1 MLKLEKKVEDINRT
15 LKEINQHQQH
25 YCIQEDKL
33 ARLEEKVKTIF
44 LEQNKL
50 YETLELINH
59 TQIELLQEI
68 THLNS
73 IINTLKWTLGIL
85 IAVFGGVVGFIISEI
100 IKLI

>member
-1 MLKLEKKVEDINRT
+1 MEQKLE
-15 LKEINQHQQH
+15 EINKTLQKSNHHH
-25 YCIQEDKL
+25 YCIHEEKL

-44 LEQNKL
+44 LQQDKL
-50 YETLELINH
+50 DETLELINK

-85 IAVFGGVVGFIISEI
+85 IAVFGGVFVFILSEI

>member
-1 MLKLEKKVEDINRT
+1 MEKKLE
-15 LKEINQHQQH
+15 EINKTLQQTNNQH
-25 YCIQEDKL
+25 YCIHEERI

-44 LEQNKL
+44 LQQDKID
-50 YETLELINH
+50 ETLELINK
-59 TQIELLQEI
+59 TQIELLTEI

-85 IAVFGGVVGFIISEI
+85 IAVFGGVFVFILSEI

>member
-1 MLKLEKKVEDINRT
+1 MVEQKLEDIHKT
-15 LKEINQHQQH
+15 LQETHNCQHCINEER
-25 YCIQEDKL
+25 I

-44 LEQNKL
+44 FEQIKFDD
-50 YETLELINH
+50 TLELINR
-59 TQIELLQEI
+59 TQIQLLQEI

-85 IAVFGGVVGFIISEI
+85 IAVFGGVFVFILSEI

>member
-1 MLKLEKKVEDINRT
+1 MVEQKLEDIHKT
-15 LKEINQHQQH
+15 LQETHNCQH
-25 YCIQEDKL
+25 CMNEERI

-50 YETLELINH
+50 DETLELINR
-59 TQIELLQEI
+59 TQIQLLQEI

-85 IAVFGGVVGFIISEI
+85 IAVFGGVFVFILSEI

>member
-1 MLKLEKKVEDINRT
+1 MEKKLE
-15 LKEINQHQQH
+15 EINKTLQQTNTQHN
-25 YCIQEDKL
+25 CIHEERF

-44 LEQNKL
+44 LQQDKID
-50 YETLELINH
+50 ETLELINK
-59 TQIELLQEI
+59 TQIELLTEI

-85 IAVFGGVVGFIISEI
+85 IAVFGGVFVFILSEI

>member
-1 MLKLEKKVEDINRT
+1 MVEQKLN
-15 LKEINQHQQH
+15 EINKELHKLTNDQQH
-25 YCIQEDKL
+25 YCIHEEKL

-44 LEQNKL
+44 LQQDKID
-50 YETLELINH
+50 ETLELINK
-59 TQIELLQEI
+59 TQVKLLQEI

-85 IAVFGGVVGFIISEI
+85 IAVFGGVFVFILSEI

>member
-1 MLKLEKKVEDINRT
+1 MVEQKLE
-15 LKEINQHQQH
+15 EINKELHELNNNNHH
-25 YCIQEDKL
+25 YCIQEEKL
-33 ARLEEKVKTIF
+33 ARLEEKIKTIF
-44 LEQNKL
+44 LQQDKL
-50 YETLELINH
+50 DETLELINR

-85 IAVFGGVVGFIISEI
+85 IAVFGGVFVFIVSEI

>member
-1 MLKLEKKVEDINRT
+1 MSQNR
-15 LKEINQHQQH
+15 QH
-25 YCIQEDKL
+25 YCIHEEQI
-33 ARLEEKVKTIF
+33 ARLEERVKTIF
-44 LEQNKL
+44 LEQDKL
-50 YETLELINH
+50 QDTLDLINH

-85 IAVFGGVVGFIISEI
+85 IAVFGGVFVFILSEI

>member
-1 MLKLEKKVEDINRT
+1 MVEQKLD
-15 LKEINQHQQH
+15 EINKNLQEINHNHH
-25 YCIQEDKL
+25 YCIHEEKL
-33 ARLEEKVKTIF
+33 ARLEEKIKTIF
-44 LEQNKL
+44 LEQHKID
-50 YETLELINH
+50 ETLELINK

-85 IAVFGGVVGFIISEI
+85 IAVFGGVFVFILSEI

>member
-1 MLKLEKKVEDINRT
+1 MVEQKLEEIQKT
-15 LKEINQHQQH
+15 LKESHNHPHCINEER
-25 YCIQEDKL
+25 I

-44 LEQNKL
+44 LEQDKL
-50 YETLELINH
+50 DETLQLINR

-68 THLNS
+68 TRLNS

-85 IAVFGGVVGFIISEI
+85 IAVFGGVFVFILSEI

>member
-1 MLKLEKKVEDINRT
+1 MEQRLE
-15 LKEINQHQQH
+15 EINKTLQETHNCQHQ
-25 YCIQEDKL
+25 CIHEERI

-44 LEQNKL
+44 FEQSKIDD
-50 YETLELINH
+50 TLELINR

-85 IAVFGGVVGFIISEI
+85 IAVFGGVFVFILSEI

>member
-1 MLKLEKKVEDINRT
+1 MEQKLE
-15 LKEINQHQQH
+15 EINETLREATHHQH
-25 YCIQEDKL
+25 YCIHEQKL

-50 YETLELINH
+50 DDTLELINR

-85 IAVFGGVVGFIISEI
+85 IAVFGGVFVFILSEI

>member
-1 MLKLEKKVEDINRT
+1 MEQKLE
-15 LKEINQHQQH
+15 EINETLREATHHQH
-25 YCIQEDKL
+25 YCIHEEKL

-50 YETLELINH
+50 DDTLELINR

-85 IAVFGGVVGFIISEI
+85 IAVFGGVFVFILYEI

>member
-1 MLKLEKKVEDINRT
+1 MSQN
-15 LKEINQHQQH
+15 QQH
-25 YCIQEDKL
+25 HCIHEEKL

-44 LEQNKL
+44 LEQDKL
-50 YETLELINH
+50 QVTLDLINR

-85 IAVFGGVVGFIISEI
+85 IAVFGGVFVFILSEI

>member
-1 MLKLEKKVEDINRT
+1 MVEKKLEDIHKT
-15 LKEINQHQQH
+15 LQESSQCQH
-25 YCIQEDKL
+25 YCIHEEKL

-44 LEQNKL
+44 LQQDRL
-50 YETLELINH
+50 DATLELINK
-59 TQIELLQEI
+59 TQLELLQEI

-85 IAVFGGVVGFIISEI
+85 IAVFGGVFVFILSEI

>member
-1 MLKLEKKVEDINRT
+1 MEKKLEDIHKT
-15 LKEINQHQQH
+15 LQESNNH
-25 YCIQEDKL
+25 YCTQEDRI

-44 LEQNKL
+44 LQQDKID
-50 YETLELINH
+50 ETLDLINQ
-59 TQIELLQEI
+59 TQIQLLQEI

-85 IAVFGGVVGFIISEI
+85 ITIFGGVFVFILSEI

>member
-1 MLKLEKKVEDINRT
+1 MVEQKLEDIHKT
-15 LKEINQHQQH
+15 LQETHKCQH
-25 YCIQEDKL
+25 CPNEERI

-44 LEQNKL
+44 FEQSKL
-50 YETLELINH
+50 DDTLDLINR

-85 IAVFGGVVGFIISEI
+85 IAVFGGVFVFILSEI

>member
-1 MLKLEKKVEDINRT
+1 MEQKLE
-15 LKEINQHQQH
+15 EINKTLQEVKHDQH
-25 YCIQEDKL
+25 YCIHEEKL
-33 ARLEEKVKTIF
+33 ARLEEKIKTIF
-44 LEQNKL
+44 LQQDKL
-50 YETLELINH
+50 DDTLELINR

-85 IAVFGGVVGFIISEI
+85 IAVFGGVFVFILSEI

>member
-1 MLKLEKKVEDINRT
+1 MEQRLDEIHET
-15 LKEINQHQQH
+15 LKEATHHQH
-25 YCIQEDKL
+25 YCIHEEKL

-44 LEQNKL
+44 LQQDKID
-50 YETLELINH
+50 ETLELINK

-85 IAVFGGVVGFIISEI
+85 IAVFGGVFVFILSEI

>member
-1 MLKLEKKVEDINRT
+1 MVEKKLEDIHKT
-15 LKEINQHQQH
+15 LQESNHYQVHCINEER
-25 YCIQEDKL
+25 I

-50 YETLELINH
+50 DETLELINR

-85 IAVFGGVVGFIISEI
+85 IAVFGGVFVFILSEI

>member
-1 MLKLEKKVEDINRT
+1 MEQKLEEIQKTLQESNNHYQVHCINEER
-15 LKEINQHQQH
+15 I
-25 YCIQEDKL
+25 

-50 YETLELINH
+50 DETLELINR
-59 TQIELLQEI
+59 TQIQLLQEI

-85 IAVFGGVVGFIISEI
+85 IAVFGGVFVFILSEI

>member
-1 MLKLEKKVEDINRT
+1 MVEEKLGDISNT
-15 LKEINQHQQH
+15 LHNISEHQQH
-25 YCIQEDKL
+25 FCIHEERL

-44 LEQNKL
+44 AEQTKL
-50 YETLELINH
+50 DATLELINR

-73 IINTLKWTLGIL
+73 VINTLKWTLGIL
-85 IAVFGGVVGFIISEI
+85 IAIFGGVFVFILSEI

>member
-1 MLKLEKKVEDINRT
+1 MEQRLEEIHKT
-15 LKEINQHQQH
+15 LQESNNHPP
-25 YCIQEDKL
+25 YCINEQRIS
-33 ARLEEKVKTIF
+33 RLEEKVKTIF

-50 YETLELINH
+50 NDTLDLINR
-59 TQIELLQEI
+59 TQIQLLQEI

-85 IAVFGGVVGFIISEI
+85 IAVFGGVFVFILSEI